1 MSYLGVTDFKAEF
14 INSCSLVCLLANV
27 FLRRKEGE
35 GDRRILVLSIFIGCS
50 HQMNNEEELQPEKE
64 YGERDGL

>member
-27 FLRRKEGE
+27 F
-35 GDRRILVLSIFIGCS
+35 F
-50 HQMNNEEELQPEKE
+50 EKE
-64 YGERDGL
+64 RGGGRQKDFGFKHFYRVQSPNE